1 MATGNLTGAAF
12 SKYGGTSR
20 VRQPNTLEQSAR
32 WRFADMRSNIN
43 ALFRER
49 RHEARHRV
57 AVHTL
62 YCVYVTSR
70 RLNLHAARERAM
82 KYSRRRHGR
91 HATCA
96 RTMHRTG
103 FGCCRVPF
111 FDLPLFSPKGERKRT
126 NFDFIMYRERAR
138 VIRVLLENKGNYMEF
153 LPVFIWK
160 WREKVNKD
168 KFNE

>member
-1 MATGNLTGAAF
+1 MGTENLTGAAF
-12 SKYGGTSR
+12 SKYGTSR
-20 VRQPNTLEQSAR
+20 VRHPDTLEQSAR
-32 WRFADMRSNIN
+32 WRFADTRSNIN

-49 RHEARHRV
+49 RCEALRGAARGGG
-57 AVHTL
+57 VHTL

-103 FGCCRVPF
+103 FGCCFVPPF
-111 FDLPLFSPKGERKRT
+111 SFQLTPPFSPRGEKGQISILLRIESAHAFYWKT
-126 NFDFIMYRERAR
+126 KEIVCSWNFFVFMQNE
-138 VIRVLLENKGNYMEF
+138 ENGVKE
-153 LPVFIWK
+153 
-160 WREKVNKD
+160 
-168 KFNE
+168 

>member
-1 MATGNLTGAAF
+1 MENLTGAAF
-12 SKYGGTSR
+12 SKYGTSR
-20 VRQPNTLEQSAR
+20 VRHPDTLEQSAH
-32 WRFADMRSNIN
+32 WRFADTRSNIN

-49 RHEARHRV
+49 RYEALRGAARGGG
-57 AVHTL
+57 VHTL

-103 FGCCRVPF
+103 FGCCYVPF
-111 FDLPLFSPKGERKRT
+111 FISTYPPILSQGRERA
-126 NFDFIMYRERAR
+126 NFDFITYRERAY
-138 VIRVLLENKGNYMEF
+138 ILLENKGSCVLMELF
-153 LPVFIWK
+153 GFYTKKMKKNGLK
-160 WREKVNKD
+160 G
-168 KFNE
+168 